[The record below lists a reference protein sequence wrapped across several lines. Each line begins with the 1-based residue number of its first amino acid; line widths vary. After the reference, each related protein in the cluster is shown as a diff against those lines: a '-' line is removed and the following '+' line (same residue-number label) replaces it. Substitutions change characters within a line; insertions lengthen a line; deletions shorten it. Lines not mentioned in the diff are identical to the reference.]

1 MLTTNYSATT
11 LPNINRVVDYRLTDV
26 GTVVEPVTLANAKS
40 YSRAVTG
47 TTEDALFTTLI
58 TAARKCVERLTGL
71 SLIPKTCVCQIINMN
86 GFFELP
92 YGPVTNTPTFT
103 DYYGNAIVPSMTGYD
118 FPQVKDPL
126 ETITACA
133 YNVGY
138 TSVPEELQVAIMA
151 QINFLYENRADN
163 SDSATV
169 SVITQK
175 ICQKYTRI
183 PFFN

>member
-1 MLTTNYSATT
+1 MLTSNYSYITG
-11 LPNINRVVDYRLTDV
+11 PQINRVVDYRLTDV
-26 GTVVEPVTLANAKS
+26 GTVVEPVSLTNAKLYCRS
-40 YSRAVTG
+40 NTG
-47 TTEDALFTTLI
+47 STEDAFFNTLI
-58 TAARKCVERLTGL
+58 TAARKCAERLTGL

-103 DYYGNAIVPSMTGYD
+103 DYFGNTITPSMLGYD
-118 FPQVKDPL
+118 FPQIELPL
-126 ETITACA
+126 ETITNCS

-138 TSVPEELQVAIMA
+138 TTVPEELQVAIMA
-151 QINFLYENRADN
+151 QINFMYENRADN

-175 ICQKYTRI
+175 ICQKYSRI
-183 PFFN
+183 PMFQ

>member
-1 MLTTNYSATT
+1 MLTTNYAPSEY
-11 LPNINRVVDYRLTDV
+11 PNINRVVDYRLTDV
-26 GTVVEPVTLANAKS
+26 GTVVEPVTLANAKLYARS
-40 YSRAVTG
+40 QTG
-47 TTEDALFTTLI
+47 TAEDTLFTLLI
-58 TAARKCVERLTGL
+58 TSARKCVERLTGL

-103 DYYGNAIVPSMTGYD
+103 DYYGNVITPAMTGYD

-126 ETITACA
+126 ETITACS

-138 TSVPEELQVAIMA
+138 TTVPEELQVAILA

-175 ICQKYTRI
+175 ICQKYSRI
-183 PFFN
+183 PMFN

>member
-1 MLTTNYSATT
+1 MLTTNYSSTDY
-11 LPNINRVVDYRLTDV
+11 PQINRVVDYRLTDV
-26 GTVVEPVTLANAKS
+26 GTVVEPVILADAKL
-40 YSRAVTG
+40 YARAVTG
-47 TTEDALFTTLI
+47 TAEDTLFATLI
-58 TAARKCVERLTGL
+58 TSARKCVERLTGL

-103 DYYGNAIVPSMTGYD
+103 DYYGNTIVPSMVGYD

-126 ETITACA
+126 ETITACS

-138 TSVPEELQVAIMA
+138 TNVPEELIIAIMA

>member
-1 MLTTNYSATT
+1 MLTTNYSQTDY
-11 LPNINRVVDYRLTDV
+11 PQINRVVDYRLTDV
-26 GTVVEPVTLANAKS
+26 GTVVEPVTLANAKLYCRS
-40 YSRAVTG
+40 VTG
-47 TTEDALFTTLI
+47 TSEDTLFTTLI
-58 TAARKCVERLTGL
+58 TAARKAVERLTGL

-103 DYYGNAIVPSMTGYD
+103 DYYGNVITPYMVGYD

-126 ETITACA
+126 ETITSCS

-138 TSVPEELQVAIMA
+138 TTVPEELQVAIMA
-151 QINFLYENRADN
+151 QINFMYENRGDN

-169 SVITQK
+169 CPITQK
-175 ICQKYTRI
+175 IAQKYSRI
-183 PFFN
+183 PMFQ